1 MLEPLELKRYSRQ
14 IILPEIGL
22 NGQLQ
27 LKAAKV
33 LVIGAGGLGCPVL
46 QYLVAAGIGQI
57 GIIDDDTVDITN
69 LHRQI
74 LYSGNDL
81 GLNKAITASIKL
93 KLLNPH
99 VIIEAYPVRINTD
112 NAEKL
117 LSAYDIIVDG
127 SDNFLTRYLVNDTC
141 LTLDKILVS
150 GAIFKYEGQVAVF
163 NYQHGPSYR
172 DLFLD
177 DTNSATTDNCAEV
190 GVLGVLPG
198 IIGAYMA
205 GEVIKIIC
213 QIGEV
218 LSGKLLTV
226 NALDCS
232 TYIFKIPSG
241 KTDTKDAILLS
252 KSQKLLGQNDEIA
265 LDKCKTV
272 SIDVINS
279 VTLKELHGWLSEQ
292 ADQVMLI
299 DVRENYEFEE
309 GNLGGINIPIYEL
322 IEHLSEFQHVS
333 KIVFYCQ
340 SGVRSKLA
348 MQLVKPL
355 FKGLTYILK
364 TD

>member
-22 NGQLQ
+22 NGQLK

-46 QYLVAAGIGQI
+46 QYLVASGIGQI
-57 GIIDDDTVDITN
+57 GIIDDDIVDITN

-74 LYSGNDL
+74 LYSNNDL
-81 GLNKAITASIKL
+81 GLNKAITASTKL

-99 VIIEAYPVRINTD
+99 VTIEAYPVRINND

-117 LSAYDIIVDG
+117 LASYDIIVDG

-172 DLFLD
+172 DLFPD
-177 DTNSATTDNCAEV
+177 ETNSATTDNCAEV
-190 GVLGVLPG
+190 GVLSVLPG

-205 GEVIKIIC
+205 SEVIKIIC
-213 QIGEV
+213 HIGEV

-232 TYIFKIPSG
+232 TCIFMIPCG
-241 KTDTKDAILLS
+241 KTGSKDGILPS
-252 KSQKLLGQNDEIA
+252 KFQKLVGDNDEIA
-265 LDKCKTV
+265 IDKRKVV
-272 SIDVINS
+272 SIDVNNS
-279 VTLKELHGWLSEQ
+279 VTLKELHDWLFEQ
-292 ADQVMLI
+292 EDQVMLI

-322 IEHLSEFQHVS
+322 IEHLSEFQHKS

-348 MQLVKPL
+348 LQLVKPI
-355 FKGLTYILK
+355 FNGLAYMLK
-364 TD
+364 TN